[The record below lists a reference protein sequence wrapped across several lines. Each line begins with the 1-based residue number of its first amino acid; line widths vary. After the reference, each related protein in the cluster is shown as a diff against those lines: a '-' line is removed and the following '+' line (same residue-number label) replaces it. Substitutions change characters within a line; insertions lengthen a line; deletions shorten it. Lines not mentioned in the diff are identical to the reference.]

1 MIQMIWGLTILFF
14 AFSRTVYASLSS
26 YIIDHGN
33 TIDSSMMMGKTVL
46 VLII

>member
-1 MIQMIWGLTILFF
+1 MIQMIWGSTIIFF

-26 YIIDHGN
+26 YIIYHGN
-33 TIDSSMMMGKTVL
+33 AINSSMMIGKTVL